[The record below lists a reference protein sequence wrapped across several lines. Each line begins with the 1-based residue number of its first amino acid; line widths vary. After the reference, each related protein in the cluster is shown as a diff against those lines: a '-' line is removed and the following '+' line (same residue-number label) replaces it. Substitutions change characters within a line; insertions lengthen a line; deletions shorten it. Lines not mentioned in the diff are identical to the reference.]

1 MQVCKYT
8 YIIKRGG
15 SPSGKGEGGMKMTA
29 EVKSAAEA
37 LLKVLSAKAVEAKY
51 GEGADPDGID
61 TALDNIR
68 CADTPEEIG
77 AALDWLTP
85 GGLLA
90 VEDWVKAWA
99 ELIRAEKAR
108 RRGYY
113 EDHEE

>member
-1 MQVCKYT
+1 
-8 YIIKRGG
+8 
-15 SPSGKGEGGMKMTA
+15 MKMTA

-37 LLKVLSAKAVEAKY
+37 LLKALDSDAVEAKY
-51 GEGADPDGID
+51 GEGADHDTITSAIDGVW
-61 TALDNIR
+61 

-77 AALDWLTP
+77 KALDWLTP

-90 VEDWVKAWA
+90 VEDWVKSWA

-113 EDHEE
+113 E